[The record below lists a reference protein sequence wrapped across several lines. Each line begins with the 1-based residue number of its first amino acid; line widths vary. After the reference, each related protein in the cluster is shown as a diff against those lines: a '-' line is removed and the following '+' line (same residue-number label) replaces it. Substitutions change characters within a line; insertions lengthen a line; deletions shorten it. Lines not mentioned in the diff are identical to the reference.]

1 MKNKEK
7 LYEMRNINLK
17 MYVKMYIMII
27 DKSNK

>member
-7 LYEMRNINLK
+7 LYEMRNINFK
-17 MYVKMYIMII
+17 MYVKMYIMKI